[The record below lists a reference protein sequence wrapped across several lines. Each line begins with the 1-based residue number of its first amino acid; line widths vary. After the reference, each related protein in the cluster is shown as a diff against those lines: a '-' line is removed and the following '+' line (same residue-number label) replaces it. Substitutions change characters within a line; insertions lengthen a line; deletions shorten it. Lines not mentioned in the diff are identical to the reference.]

1 MQIAIDISL
10 YPLDENY
17 IPPIRKVIERLQQ
30 HEGVTAER
38 NRMSTQ
44 FRGEFD
50 VVIPAL
56 NAEIRKTFE
65 EVPKAVFAVKIL
77 YNPIN

>member
-10 YPLDENY
+10 YP
-17 IPPIRKVIERLQQ
+17 PIRKVIERLQK
-30 HEGVTAER
+30 HEGVGAER

-44 FRGEFD
+44 LRGEFD

-56 NAEIRKTFE
+56 NTEIRKTFE
-65 EVPKAVFAVKIL
+65 EVPKAVFATKIL
-77 YNPIN
+77 NNLIN